1 MKRFLSILIIS
12 ALLNACGDYVSDM
25 LPTVEQIEQTI
36 EKGNFSEAKKMIR
49 LALTNDSLTPAD
61 RWEMNFKIER
71 MERIER
77 DFSQKDTAVFNY
89 IKKYHPS
96 LSAEEIEKWE
106 KSNAIENMVID
117 GEKRYFHSAGRNL
130 FRIDSIAARHYEG
143 ANGRQSD
150 SLDRLL
156 SWYIPKAI
164 SSLSTPVRMKIRY
177 TLSVKAG
184 EVPAGETIRVWMPY
198 PRTD

>member
-25 LPTVEQIEQTI
+25 LPTIEQIEQTI

-89 IKKYHPS
+89 IKSTIPALVQKR
-96 LSAEEIEKWE
+96 L
-106 KSNAIENMVID
+106 KS
-117 GEKRYFHSAGRNL
+117 GRRAML
-130 FRIDSIAARHYEG
+130 LRI
-143 ANGRQSD
+143 
-150 SLDRLL
+150 
-156 SWYIPKAI
+156 W
-164 SSLSTPVRMKIRY
+164 
-177 TLSVKAG
+177 
-184 EVPAGETIRVWMPY
+184 
-198 PRTD
+198 